1 MIITQDEY
9 NVVKQTNRYLHMK
22 INLLN
27 YKFQIVD
34 ELSGTL
40 VGDPTF
46 TVNADSDM
54 RRTCA
59 FSLVPTDSSF
69 DIKNG
74 NKVWMDKYVQIY
86 IGIENSR
93 TDDIT
98 YSNQGIYM
106 VHNPNST
113 YSATNNTVTIQ
124 GIDLMAKLTGL
135 RNGNLEGLPY
145 LIEQGSNVRE
155 AVIACLKEAGFDRYV
170 VEEYEITTPYEIKV
184 DVGGTVYNILTELRD
199 ILPNYQMYFDVDGIF
214 HFEQI
219 PSGNNEQIFIDDDIW
234 SRVLIDYSKSI
245 DFTTVKNYIEVFGKT
260 HDINN
265 FGGVANISDDTYEIK
280 IESLT
285 KLRDYLKIGFITDKK
300 IDNPKLKIND
310 FNSYPIKKEGGG
322 QPEFSDNGESDYYVV
337 KFIEDEDLFE
347 IKSETPLDFDYSGDL
362 LATID
367 IGTYV
372 IKKEGL
378 EELTDGT
385 EIKFVTPKTG
395 NNILLQPKL
404 RINDLDE
411 ILISTNESLKDNT
424 EYIVVYKKGDE
435 TKNYFEFMGN
445 VQPYAIAK
453 EENPDSPFYIN
464 GRLGIIRIV
473 LSGGEYDNIYTNALA
488 QERANWELYTRC
500 KLQDSITLNC
510 LPIYWAEVNK
520 VISITLPNK
529 QGNEETNLYIIKSI
543 NTTYGVT
550 GVQSIQCM
558 RYYPYYSNYVRNL
571 KGE

>member
-106 VHNPNST
+106 VHNPNSI
-113 YSATNNTVTIQ
+113 YSATNNTITIQ

-145 LIEQGSNVRE
+145 LIEQGSSVRE

-245 DFTTVKNYIEVFGKT
+245 DFTAVKNYIEVFGKT

-347 IKSETPLDFDYSGDL
+347 IKSETPLDSDYSGDL

-435 TKNYFEFMGN
+435 TKNYFEFMGT
-445 VQPYAIAK
+445 VQSYGFAK
-453 EENPDSPFYIN
+453 EENPDSPFYVN

-473 LSGGEYDNIYTNALA
+473 LSGGEYDNIYTNDLA
-488 QERANWELYTRC
+488 KERANWELYTRC

-510 LPIYWAEVNK
+510 LPIYWADVNK
-520 VISITLPNK
+520 VISITLPNE
-529 QGNEETNLYIIKSI
+529 QGDEETNLYITKSI

>member
-59 FSLVPTDSSF
+59 FSLVPIDSSF

-113 YSATNNTVTIQ
+113 YSATNNTITIQ

-170 VEEYEITTPYEIKV
+170 VEEYEITTPYEIRV

-234 SRVLIDYSKSI
+234 NRVLIDYSKSI

-260 HDINN
+260 HDITN
-265 FGGVANISDDTYEIK
+265 FGGTATINDDTYEIK

-285 KLRDYLKIGFITDKK
+285 ELRDYLKVGFITDKK
-300 IDNPKLKIND
+300 ITNPKLKIND
-310 FNSYPIKKEGGG
+310 FNSYPIKKENGEE
-322 QPEFSDNGESDYYVV
+322 PEFSDSGESDYYVV

-347 IKSETPLDFDYSGDL
+347 IKNENQLDDEYTGEL
-362 LATID
+362 LVTID
-367 IGTYV
+367 IGTYLLK
-372 IKKEGL
+372 IEGID
-378 EELTDGT
+378 ELTDGM
-385 EIKFVTPKTG
+385 EIKFVTPKAG
-395 NNILLQPKL
+395 NDILLQPKL
-404 RINDLDE
+404 KINELDE
-411 ILISTNESLKDNT
+411 IIISTNKSLKDNT
-424 EYIVVYKKGDE
+424 EYTVIYRKGDE
-435 TKNYFEFMGN
+435 SKNYFQFLGN
-445 VQPYAIAK
+445 VQPHAIAQ
-453 EENPDSPFYIN
+453 EENPESPFYVN

-473 LSGGEYDNIYTNALA
+473 LSGGEYDNIYTNDLA

-543 NTTYGVT
+543 NTIYGVT

-558 RYYPYYSNYVRNL
+558 RYYPYYSNYIRNL